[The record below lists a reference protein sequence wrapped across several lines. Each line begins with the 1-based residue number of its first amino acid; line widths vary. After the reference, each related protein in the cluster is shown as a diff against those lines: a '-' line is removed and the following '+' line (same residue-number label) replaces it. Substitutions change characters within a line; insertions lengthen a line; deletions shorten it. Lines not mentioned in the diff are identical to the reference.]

1 MTLETVTICIPVY
14 NEIDVIENL
23 IIEWVN
29 VVEQL
34 PVGSKI
40 YIEDGGSNDGTLDI
54 LRKFEAEYVFVKIFY
69 KDKPDGFGNA
79 AKRLL
84 KEPTTEWIFFSDG
97 DGQYLS
103 SDFWKL
109 WERRKEKDLVKGIKL
124 GRNDPLH
131 RRIISFFWSLLIQ
144 IMFGIFISD
153 INAGFV
159 LIRRK
164 ALHEIIDKVQFLD
177 LLVITEVVI
186 RLITNNCRKSEDIYV
201 IHKARSDG
209 RSRALPIRKLPFVMF
224 SHFKGLQLIK
234 EDFRINPER

>member
-1 MTLETVTICIPVY
+1 VSSETVTICIPIY
-14 NEIDVIENL
+14 NEIEVIENL
-23 IIEWVN
+23 ISEWVK

-40 YIEDGGSNDGTLDI
+40 YIEDGGSNDGTLDV
-54 LRKFEAEYVFVKIFY
+54 LKKFESEFLFIKIFY

-84 KEPTTEWIFFSDG
+84 KEPDTEWIFFSDG

-103 SDFWKL
+103 GDFWKL
-109 WERRKEKDLVKGIKL
+109 WARRNEKDLVKGIKL

-164 ALHEIIDKVQFLD
+164 ALREVIDKVQYLD

-186 RLITNNCRKSEDIYV
+186 RLITNNCRKSEDVYV
-201 IHKARSDG
+201 IHKARSNG
-209 RSRALPIRKLPFVMF
+209 RSRAMPIYKLPFVMY

-234 EDFRINPER
+234 EDFRINPKR